1 MTMTAAGESTIR
13 VAIVE
18 DRREIREGLATI
30 INGTPGFRC
39 TGAFRSMEEALDRI
53 GQDLPDVV
61 LNDIGLPG
69 MSGIDGIRILKE
81 RYPDLVVLILTIY
94 DDDDRIFDALCAG
107 ASGYLLKKTQPAR
120 LLESLREAVAGGA
133 PMSPEVARRVI
144 AIFRE
149 FRPPDS
155 TKCELTPHE
164 VRLLRLFVEGH
175 NYKTAAAELGVTV
188 HTISFHLR
196 SIYDKLQVHS
206 KSAAVAK
213 ALRNRLV

>member
-1 MTMTAAGESTIR
+1 MTDSTENTIR

-39 TGAFRSMEEALDRI
+39 TGAYRSMEEALKRI
-53 GQDLPDVV
+53 GNDLPDVV

-94 DDDDRIFDALCAG
+94 DDDERIFDALCAG

-120 LLESLREAVAGGA
+120 LLESLREAAGGGA

-144 AIFRE
+144 ALFRE

-213 ALRNRLV
+213 ALRSRLV